1 MEESSNFMKF
11 MSHGGGAMWVVAAFS
26 VVALAVAI
34 ERLLAQ
40 WKFVTRAR
48 SLGEIVNRC
57 LSRGALQ
64 ESRSACERSPS
75 PIADVFLVG
84 YERLGR
90 ARPEHVSTA
99 VHRERLRV
107 NQDLRARLWMLGTI
121 GATAP
126 FVGLFGTVVG
136 IIVAMGDLDPEKS
149 VKLGEISGPISSAL
163 IVTAAGILVA
173 VEAVILFNFF
183 SQRAGRIA
191 TELKLLTDEFL
202 ELLLDQ
208 PGDSQPRKARR
219 DDADKGEPGAE
230 RRDGRDD
237 RDGRDSKDGRDG
249 KDGRDNK
256 DGRDGKDGRDSKES
270 KRKKGGDDGDRE
282 AA

>member
-1 MEESSNFMKF
+1 MESILNL

-26 VVALAVAI
+26 VVALAVGL
-34 ERLLAQ
+34 ERLIAQ

-48 SLGEIVNRC
+48 MLGDAVTRG
-57 LSRGALQ
+57 LSRGAIE

-90 ARPEHVSTA
+90 AKPEHVITA
-99 VHRERLRV
+99 VHRERMRV
-107 NQDLRARLWMLGTI
+107 NQDLRSRLWMLGTV

-136 IIVAMGDLDPEKS
+136 IIVAMGDLDPEKT

-183 SQRAGRIA
+183 SQRANRIA
-191 TELKLLTDEFL
+191 TEMKLLTDEFL

-208 PGDSQPRKARR
+208 PGDSQPRKVKRGSGEDEKNEPIVDR
-219 DDADKGEPGAE
+219 KETKRTKG
-230 RRDGRDD
+230 DG
-237 RDGRDSKDGRDG
+237 
-249 KDGRDNK
+249 
-256 DGRDGKDGRDSKES
+256 
-270 KRKKGGDDGDRE
+270 DGDRE